1 MHNAQCTM
9 HDAECTMHDAECTEH
24 DAMHDAECT
33 VSIQVLPAPD
43 VQGECQA
50 RVIVST

>member
-1 MHNAQCTM
+1 
-9 HDAECTMHDAECTEH
+9 
-24 DAMHDAECT
+24 MHDAECT